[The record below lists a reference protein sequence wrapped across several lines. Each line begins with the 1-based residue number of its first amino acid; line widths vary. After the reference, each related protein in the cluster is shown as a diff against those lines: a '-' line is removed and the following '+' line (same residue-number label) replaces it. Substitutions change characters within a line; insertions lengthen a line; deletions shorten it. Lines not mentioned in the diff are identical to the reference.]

1 MFFVVSSTHAS
12 GASMTTSAPSG
23 NCLRGRSGGPRRIGR
38 VCFMGWS
45 PTPMGGGHRS
55 PGPRGSR
62 NTPWCYTAASLTAV
76 DVCEDLLSCV
86 FAGRLSS
93 TWRADLTAF
102 RGLPAKGSR
111 TERIFDT
118 MVRRVRRSGSRGGG
132 AGSRSGR
139 FLRRPVR
146 IDNKLL
152 GGAFVEV
159 LIPLRSVIQRND
171 GRIACLGGM
180 NLVVQDGHH
189 QLAVVT

>member
-1 MFFVVSSTHAS
+1 MLVGVISPRERLWRTPSPSISVYNRSAFVGQYLLAP
-12 GASMTTSAPSG
+12 ADRLSA
-23 NCLRGRSGGPRRIGR
+23 NCRGCVKTAPVTNRSRPPGQLANMMHEAAPIGEERVQGDPCGPGGP
-38 VCFMGWS
+38 
-45 PTPMGGGHRS
+45 P
-55 PGPRGSR
+55 
-62 NTPWCYTAASLTAV
+62 Y
-76 DVCEDLLSCV
+76 
-86 FAGRLSS
+86 FA
-93 TWRADLTAF
+93 
-102 RGLPAKGSR
+102 
-111 TERIFDT
+111 
-118 MVRRVRRSGSRGGG
+118 G